1 MLFRNW
7 TFDQV
12 NQSLLLLPPPW
23 LLLLPPWLLI
33 MEFVFELIMELMLL
47 LDVPAEH
54 TLLNLNEYVPNVATD
69 SSE

>member
-1 MLFRNW
+1 LLLFRNW

-33 MEFVFELIMELMLL
+33 MEFVFELIMELMNALFEL
-47 LDVPAEH
+47 PWL
-54 TLLNLNEYVPNVATD
+54 
-69 SSE
+69 SSVCALM